1 MAEDAATVA
10 PHVYKVV
17 FENERA
23 RVLEVRMK
31 PGEST
36 SIHSHPDYV
45 VYLLSGGKVRFTSP
59 SRGKRRSGAPSRRE
73 PVAEGGGAR
82 HRQHR
87 DDRSSR
93 ALLRAEIEVVP
104 KDSSRRAAL
113 AA

>member
-1 MAEDAATVA
+1 MAEDAAKVA

-59 SRGKRRSGAPSRRE
+59 SGESGEVELPAGASMWRKAEEHATENIGTTEVHALFFE
-73 PVAEGGGAR
+73 P
-82 HRQHR
+82 
-87 DDRSSR
+87 
-93 ALLRAEIEVVP
+93 
-104 KDSSRRAAL
+104 K
-113 AA
+113 

>member
-1 MAEDAATVA
+1 MAEDAAKVA

-23 RVLEVRMK
+23 RVLDVRMK

-59 SRGKRRSGAPSRRE
+59 SGESAEVELPAGA
-73 PVAEGGGAR
+73 
-82 HRQHR
+82 

-93 ALLRAEIEVVP
+93 ALLRAKI
-104 KDSSRRAAL
+104 KGALATANGFDQRRACASGL
-113 AA
+113 

>member
-1 MAEDAATVA
+1 MTEDATKVA

-59 SRGKRRSGAPSRRE
+59 SGESGEVELPAGASMWRKAEEHATENIGTTEIHALFFE
-73 PVAEGGGAR
+73 P
-82 HRQHR
+82 
-87 DDRSSR
+87 
-93 ALLRAEIEVVP
+93 
-104 KDSSRRAAL
+104 K
-113 AA
+113 